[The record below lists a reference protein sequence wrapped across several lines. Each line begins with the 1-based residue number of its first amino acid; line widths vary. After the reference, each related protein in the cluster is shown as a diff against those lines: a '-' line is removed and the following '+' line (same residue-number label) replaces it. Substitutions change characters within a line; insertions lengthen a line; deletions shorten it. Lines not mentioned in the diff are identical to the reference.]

1 MGMAEPVT
9 ASPLLRQRGICRPR
23 KLAEITNIENLQKAS
38 TSFICFMAS
47 GFREVQADDTS
58 EQAIIQHN
66 ANMLYCYSG
75 WLLYSNDET
84 DCIVVCARR
93 QPGVSNTTFLF

>member
-9 ASPLLRQRGICRPR
+9 ASPLLRQRGICRLR

-47 GFREVQADDTS
+47 GFREVQA
-58 EQAIIQHN
+58 
-66 ANMLYCYSG
+66 
-75 WLLYSNDET
+75 NDET